1 MRSRKQ
7 TERRQLLMESS
18 LAYPRG
24 KEGYSKKTQGETKT
38 EGEIDT
44 RDGRDRGHRQYR
56 QHALLPFCSLPPPPS
71 YHHHIMQRNTPAIQ
85 PRHVEDLQPGTEPR
99 IWNSSFGVEGPLRP
113 VRSENLQS
121 LCAILKCARC
131 TEVKNLQ
138 SLLND

>member
-1 MRSRKQ
+1 MAVMDEHTWKP
-7 TERRQLLMESS
+7 
-18 LAYPRG
+18 A
-24 KEGYSKKTQGETKT
+24 KKLP
-38 EGEIDT
+38 
-44 RDGRDRGHRQYR
+44 DGRDRGHRQYR

-85 PRHVEDLQPGTEPR
+85 PRHVEDLQPDTEPR

-121 LCAILKCARC
+121 LCVILKCARC
-131 TEVKNLQ
+131 TQVKNLQ